1 MTGGGE
7 EEMNRSILPQR
18 TTVDALYFY
27 RANFYTFF
35 KQGISMSFFQKLYKW
50 IE

>member
-27 RANFYTFF
+27 RANFYPFF
-35 KQGISMSFFQKLYKW
+35 KQGTRMPFFQNKDKW